1 MFNTLIEN
9 HENIE
14 ARFKKYFKKF
24 WTRSVYWKNLKL
36 RKKYKRLRIEKF
48 N

>member
-14 ARFKKYFKKF
+14 ARFKKNILKNFGPG
-24 WTRSVYWKNLKL
+24 SVYWKKL
-36 RKKYKRLRIEKF
+36 
-48 N
+48 